1 MNQVSLG
8 DFVRHNVGW
17 SLFWRIVRPL
27 RKLRRALPAAIA
39 TQCLFTVILS
49 AQEAEPG
56 SAATN
61 SSHKAAAAQTG
72 CHIELPKVNDVFIQN
87 GGSCVLASYAIVAN
101 YFTGRPVAD
110 YFEGYCKH
118 FGLAYTDAAD
128 AERKY
133 ADHFDAEWRKR
144 DCRGYEV
151 ILDVHT
157 HSKEGCFLEARKKF
171 DARFYLDS
179 AAHLK
184 ELEEVLGEKQAFL
197 NITYEPGMGYH
208 SITVFNDG
216 SGLRTRDTNR
226 KGFAS
231 IPGLS
236 KIGKLRDSV
245 LYVIKPT
252 P

>member
-1 MNQVSLG
+1 MNQESLSG
-8 DFVRHNVGW
+8 FVLRD
-17 SLFWRIVRPL
+17 IVPSVLSRTSMLL
-27 RKLRRALPAAIA
+27 RKLRRVLPAAIA
-39 TQCLFTVILS
+39 TQWLFTVIS
-49 AQEAEPG
+49 PAQEAEQG

-61 SSHKAAAAQTG
+61 SSHQAATTQAG
-72 CHIELPKVNDVFIQN
+72 CHIELSKVNGAFIQN

-157 HSKEGCFLEARKKF
+157 HSKEDCFVEARKKF

-184 ELEEVLGEKQAFL
+184 ELEEALGDKQSFL

-216 SGLRTRDTNR
+216 SGLRARDTNR

-245 LYVIKPT
+245 LYIAKP
-252 P
+252 

>member
-1 MNQVSLG
+1 MNQENLSAFALCDSGPSVLSRAVML
-8 DFVRHNVGW
+8 
-17 SLFWRIVRPL
+17 L

-39 TQCLFTVILS
+39 AQCLFTIRLA

-56 SAATN
+56 SAGTN
-61 SSHKAAAAQTG
+61 SSHPAATAQAG
-72 CHIELPKVNDVFIQN
+72 CHIELPRVNGGFIQN

-157 HSKEGCFLEARKKF
+157 RSKEECFVEARKKF
-171 DARFYLDS
+171 DAQFYLDS
-179 AAHLK
+179 AVHLK
-184 ELEEVLGEKQAFL
+184 ELETALGDKQAFL

-245 LYVIKPT
+245 LYVAKP
-252 P
+252 

>member
-1 MNQVSLG
+1 MNQEMPSAFARRDLRQSPLLRVASL
-8 DFVRHNVGW
+8 
-17 SLFWRIVRPL
+17 L
-27 RKLRRALPAAIA
+27 RKTRRTVAAAIA
-39 TQCLFTVILS
+39 AQWLFTATTP
-49 AQEAEPG
+49 AQEAG
-56 SAATN
+56 ANSSQQAATAQ
-61 SSHKAAAAQTG
+61 AA
-72 CHIELPKVNDVFIQN
+72 CHIELSKVNGGFIQN
-87 GGSCVLASYAIVAN
+87 GGSCVLASYAVVAN

-118 FGLAYTDAAD
+118 FGLVYIDAAD

-151 ILDVHT
+151 ILDVHL
-157 HSKEGCFLEARKKF
+157 HSKEDCFVEARKKF

-184 ELEEVLGEKQAFL
+184 ELEAALGDKQAFL

-245 LYVIKPT
+245 LYVAKP
-252 P
+252 